1 MSCEFSR
8 YANPSF
14 WSIYYTFYT
23 ISLCIHFPFNH
34 PLAMNSFLPLWRA
47 KSLSILMLCIPV
59 FIKVIDEHL
68 ELWWDLLHNIRESD
82 SLVIQPWSIN
92 IMKSST
98 IINVI
103 FLLSC
108 LYPVKILKYIWHNFS
123 RLFVILKLN
132 CLGQS
137 FPIIVQTIGLQ
148 FCLVK
153 KILRHFVNDS
163 KVFKNWQ
170 HKTFTI

>member
-1 MSCEFSR
+1 MYVTWHLFCVVIGGRCSSNFSYPFCQSEYLSVLKVLSCEFSR
-8 YANPSF
+8 YAKPSF

-92 IMKSST
+92 IMKS
-98 IINVI
+98 
-103 FLLSC
+103 
-108 LYPVKILKYIWHNFS
+108 
-123 RLFVILKLN
+123 
-132 CLGQS
+132 
-137 FPIIVQTIGLQ
+137 
-148 FCLVK
+148 
-153 KILRHFVNDS
+153 
-163 KVFKNWQ
+163 
-170 HKTFTI
+170 